1 MRIFNFIVTKIQHLI
16 YSFPWSKIIVIEKTP
31 TSATSTS
38 VLSGVMNSAVSKHCQ
53 QGCISYVRACTQWT
67 ISHTDLWELL
77 DPHPRLEL
85 HILYVQVLGVG
96 RGAVGELHLHRH
108 HVGVRAERLPAET
121 VLHRQTLTRDP
132 VKQLV
137 ALQRAGGSNGL

>member
-1 MRIFNFIVTKIQHLI
+1 MEEFKCADMYILI
-16 YSFPWSKIIVIEKTP
+16 CSRLMVPF
-31 TSATSTS
+31 
-38 VLSGVMNSAVSKHCQ
+38 LSMNKLKLEF
-53 QGCISYVRACTQWT
+53 SYVRACTQWT

>member
-1 MRIFNFIVTKIQHLI
+1 
-16 YSFPWSKIIVIEKTP
+16 
-31 TSATSTS
+31 
-38 VLSGVMNSAVSKHCQ
+38 MNSAVSKHCQ

-85 HILYVQVLGVG
+85 HILYVQVLGVR